1 MALTAS
7 AQLAGGMKLEQ
18 FDPAAGAAEVR
29 ACHEIYLAGHP
40 IDDPYGPPMSARY
53 FAGWLTLGWTEDP
66 QEVWLA
72 RDSQGGPRGCY
83 LLGLPHRENQHLAML
98 WPTVHPAHRRTGLG
112 CALVRHAAG
121 RARQSGRTVLS
132 GWARDGSPGSAFAA
146 AIGARPGITQV
157 GRVLRLRDLPA
168 GRLAALRAQAEP
180 AARGYALLSWDG
192 PAPEQLVGGLAAI
205 NTSAFADMPRD
216 AGQEAQRWD
225 ETRVRLDERRIAAQG
240 LRWYTVAALS
250 LASAE
255 LAAFTQL
262 AVDPAEPSWGLQELT
277 AVARPHRGHRLGL
290 LVKVAMLELLAR
302 REPQLTQVIT
312 GNADANQ
319 HMIAINAQLGFEVLD
334 EWPSWELDVPRARA
348 ARRQAVSVTS

>member
-1 MALTAS
+1 
-7 AQLAGGMKLEQ
+7 MKLEQ

-180 AARGYALLSWDG
+180 AA
-192 PAPEQLVGGLAAI
+192 
-205 NTSAFADMPRD
+205 
-216 AGQEAQRWD
+216 AG
-225 ETRVRLDERRIAAQG
+225 TPCCPG
-240 LRWYTVAALS
+240 T
-250 LASAE
+250 
-255 LAAFTQL
+255 
-262 AVDPAEPSWGLQELT
+262 
-277 AVARPHRGHRLGL
+277 
-290 LVKVAMLELLAR
+290 AR
-302 REPQLTQVIT
+302 RRSSWSAAWPRSTPQLSPTCRGMPGRRRSAGT
-312 GNADANQ
+312 RSG
-319 HMIAINAQLGFEVLD
+319 
-334 EWPSWELDVPRARA
+334 SPR
-348 ARRQAVSVTS
+348 